1 MRILS
6 CDTST
11 DVMHLCYARLEEGKK
26 PFFDVEAARLGNQ
39 HSELLM
45 PRLIALCNRNSI
57 HIKDLDLLVCTN
69 GPGSFTGLRIAM
81 STFKG
86 ISLATGIPLVSI
98 PTLDAYH
105 ACVRSCHDPVLFAM
119 DAKKKRF
126 YAALF
131 VDGVRA
137 TEDLDATDEQILAL
151 LKPYQTVLVAG
162 SDAALL
168 KQRLPQIAHK
178 LIVSEQENLD
188 LSLFLCHLGL
198 AKYQAQGADSLSQ
211 GPAYVRKSDAE
222 IALLETIRSLEE
234 THD

>member
-1 MRILS
+1 MKILS

-11 DVMHLCYARLEEGKK
+11 DVMHLCYARFDEGKK
-26 PFFDVEAARLGNQ
+26 PYFDAEVARLGNQ

-45 PRLIALCNRNSI
+45 PRLLALCDRNSI
-57 HIKDLDLLVCTN
+57 RIKDLELLVCTN

-105 ACVRSCHDPVLFAM
+105 ACVRLYPGPVLIVM

-126 YAALF
+126 YTALF
-131 VDGVRA
+131 VDGERV
-137 TEDLDATDEQILAL
+137 TEDLDATDEQIQAL
-151 LKPYQTVLVAG
+151 LEPHAHVLVAG

-168 KQRLPQIAHK
+168 KERLPQIAHK
-178 LIVSEQENLD
+178 LVVAGQEHLD
-188 LSLFLCHLGL
+188 LSLKLCHLGL
-198 AKYQAQGADSLSQ
+198 EKYRQQGADPLFQ

>member
-1 MRILS
+1 MNILS
-6 CDTST
+6 CDTAT

-26 PFFDVEAARLGNQ
+26 PYFDVEAARLGNQ

-45 PRLIALCNRNSI
+45 PRILELCRRNFI
-57 HIKDLDLLVCTN
+57 KIKDLDLLVCTN

-81 STFKG
+81 STLKG
-86 ISLATGIPLVSI
+86 LSLGTGIPMVSI

-105 ACVRSCHDPVLFAM
+105 ACVSYYPGPVLVVM

-131 VDGVRA
+131 VDGQRV
-137 TEDLDATDEQILAL
+137 TEDLDATGEQIQAL
-151 LKPYQTVLVAG
+151 LESHSKVLVAG
-162 SDAALL
+162 SDGSLL
-168 KQRLPQIAHK
+168 KERLPQLEHK
-178 LIVSEQENLD
+178 LVVPGQEFLD
-188 LSLFLCHLGL
+188 LSLTLCYLGL
-198 AKYQAQGADSLSQ
+198 AKYQREGADSPTQ
-211 GPAYVRKSDAE
+211 GPVYVRKSDAE